1 MGGDA
6 VYRLG
11 EWWVEPAANTLTRGT
26 EEIRLEPK
34 VMEVLNSLAERAGE
48 VVSKRE
54 LIDEVWHT
62 EYIAENS
69 LTRAIAD
76 LRRALGDD
84 ARNPSHIQ
92 TISKRGYRL
101 IAEVDGRSEKEPA
114 HQWSPVTYE
123 PLAVIVGDR
132 VRFGSRSGSESCDHV
147 LILGDQEIPLIE
159 PTIVFGR
166 GEQSDIQFLVSEVS
180 RTHARLDVARS
191 HAVIEDLRSKN
202 GTKVNNRIIDR
213 PHRLSS
219 GDAIVIGP
227 NTLVYRRLSVEP
239 TVTCEES

>member
-6 VYRLG
+6 TYRLG
-11 EWWVEPAANTLTRGT
+11 EWRVDPAANTLTKGT

-34 VMEVLNSLAERAGE
+34 LMDVLQCLAGHAGE

-84 ARNPSHIQ
+84 ARHPSHIQ
-92 TISKRGYRL
+92 TIPKRGYRL
-101 IAEVDGRSEKEPA
+101 IAETGGGTQKEPA
-114 HQWSPVTYE
+114 HRWSPVSYE

-132 VRFGSRSGSESCDHV
+132 VRFGNRPGSERCVHA
-147 LILGDQEIPLIE
+147 LICGNQEIPLIG
-159 PTIVFGR
+159 PTVVFGR

-180 RTHARLDVARS
+180 RTHAKLDVAEG
-191 HAVIEDLRSKN
+191 HAVIEDLGSKN
-202 GTKVNNRIIDR
+202 GTKVNNQIIDG

-219 GDAIVIGP
+219 QG
-227 NTLVYRRLSVEP
+227 SVTSRPSETTEKQP
-239 TVTCEES
+239 PPAG

>member
-1 MGGDA
+1 MGG
-6 VYRLG
+6 VERFRLG
-11 EWWVEPAANTLTRGT
+11 EWWVDPTANTLVRGA
-26 EEIRLEPK
+26 EEVRLEPK
-34 VMEVLNSLAERAGE
+34 LMDVMRCLARHAGE
-48 VVSKRE
+48 VVTKRQ
-54 LIDEVWHT
+54 LIDEVWNT

-84 ARNPSHIQ
+84 ARHPRHIQ
-92 TISKRGYRL
+92 TIPKRGYRL
-101 IAEVDGRSEKEPA
+101 ISEMGGGPEKETV
-114 HQWSPVTYE
+114 HQWSPVSYE

-132 VRFGSRSGSESCDHV
+132 VRYGNRPGSEHCDQV
-147 LILGDQEIPLIE
+147 LICGDQEIPLIE
-159 PTIVFGR
+159 PAIIFGR

-180 RTHARLDVARS
+180 RKHARLDVAPG
-191 HAVIEDLRSKN
+191 HAVIEDLGSKN
-202 GTKVNNRIIDR
+202 GTKVNNETIDG

-239 TVTCEES
+239 TVTRERS